1 MRFPSQR
8 NDKLGEQLR
17 KVSASKD
24 QQRETNK
31 QLQETLER
39 VREELKTTQVQA
51 ERIQQEA
58 ERYPRCSLF
67 THTRLRKIRKETWF
81 LLQPAAGQ
89 SEGVYGGKRK
99 TAAEICWGHGKDEE
113 SGSSSEGGAVCLHQQ
128 LCSGWGF
135 PPSVQLFC
143 PHVFLQRK
151 TKTEYKEKKL
161 QHKIE
166 LLEAKIEEQKLE
178 VSLVKK

>member
-17 KVSASKD
+17 KVSTSKD
-24 QQRETNK
+24 EQRETNK

-67 THTRLRKIRKETWF
+67 THARTHAR
-81 LLQPAAGQ
+81 
-89 SEGVYGGKRK
+89 
-99 TAAEICWGHGKDEE
+99 
-113 SGSSSEGGAVCLHQQ
+113 
-128 LCSGWGF
+128 
-135 PPSVQLFC
+135 
-143 PHVFLQRK
+143 
-151 TKTEYKEKKL
+151 
-161 QHKIE
+161 
-166 LLEAKIEEQKLE
+166 
-178 VSLVKK
+178 